1 MRAVDTN
8 VLVRVIVQDDPRQTD
23 AAKLFV
29 QSGIWVSTLV
39 LAETVWVLESN
50 YGHGRREIDQAV
62 GMMLDLPN
70 VILQD
75 ADAVRG
81 ALELFRAR
89 PGIDFSDCLIL
100 ALARNAG
107 HLPLGT
113 FDRALS
119 RVTGTEL
126 LGRQWRD

>member
-8 VLVRVIVQDDPRQTD
+8 VLVRLIVQDNPRQAD
-23 AAKLFV
+23 SARLFV
-29 QSGIWVSTLV
+29 QNGIWVSTLA
-39 LAETVWVLESN
+39 LAETIWVLESN
-50 YGHGRREIDQAV
+50 YSHGRREIERAV
-62 GMMLDLPN
+62 GMVLDSPN

-75 ADAVRG
+75 ADVVKD

-89 PGIDFSDCLIL
+89 PGVDFSDCLLL

-113 FDRALS
+113 FDRKLS
-119 RVTGTEL
+119 RVPGTEL
-126 LGRQWRD
+126 LAANER